1 MENKNTSRVVIG
13 VLVVLVLLLGGY
25 IAVSGAVRGGKS
37 AVTAT
42 GSTGA
47 SEAAA
52 LPMETYQAQYVKPE
66 TPIDR
71 SKNVTLPG
79 WGGFTI
85 PANTNIINQ
94 GFEFHNPAENLWYE
108 DWVSLDGTPLEKLV
122 VDSGQTAELS
132 HYLRLAG
139 IQAEVTGVTDADPA
153 YFEIQKTDEGVYTIE
168 AIKDYKGEKPLT
180 VQADDGKQYTFTV
193 TGKEECYYIAFG
205 LYLED
210 GDELLFQSGLV
221 APGLYV
227 QKMEM
232 TRALAPGEYPA
243 YVVCQPYLS
252 DRATKTNSGIVNLT
266 LTVG

>member
-25 IAVSGAVRGGKS
+25 IAVSGGKS
-37 AVTAT
+37 AATAN
-42 GSTGA
+42 GA

-85 PANTNIINQ
+85 PAKTKKITQ

-108 DWVSLDGTPLEKLV
+108 DWVSLDGTTLEKLV
-122 VDSGQTAELS
+122 VDSGQTTELS

-139 IQAEVTGVTDADPA
+139 IQAEVTKVLDADPA
-153 YFEIQKTDEGVYTIE
+153 YFEIQRPTPGRTPLRPSR
-168 AIKDYKGEKPLT
+168 AI
-180 VQADDGKQYTFTV
+180 
-193 TGKEECYYIAFG
+193 
-205 LYLED
+205 
-210 GDELLFQSGLV
+210 
-221 APGLYV
+221 
-227 QKMEM
+227 
-232 TRALAPGEYPA
+232 RAKRP
-243 YVVCQPYLS
+243 
-252 DRATKTNSGIVNLT
+252 
-266 LTVG
+266 

>member
-25 IAVSGAVRGGKS
+25 IAVSGGKS
-37 AVTAT
+37 AATAN
-42 GSTGA
+42 GA

-79 WGGFTI
+79 WGGF
-85 PANTNIINQ
+85 
-94 GFEFHNPAENLWYE
+94 EFHNPAENLWYE
-108 DWVSLDGTPLEKLV
+108 DWVSLDGTTLEKLV
-122 VDSGQTAELS
+122 VDSGQTTELS

-139 IQAEVTGVTDADPA
+139 IQAEVTKVLDADPA
-153 YFEIQKTDEGVYTIE
+153 YFEIQKTDAGAYTIE
-168 AIKDYKGEKPLT
+168 AVKGYKGEKTLT
-180 VQADDGKQYTFTV
+180 VQTDDGKQYTLTL

-252 DRATKTNSGIVNLT
+252 DRTTKTNSGIVKLT

>member
-25 IAVSGAVRGGKS
+25 IAVSGAARGGKS
-37 AVTAT
+37 AATAN
-42 GSTGA
+42 GA

-85 PANTNIINQ
+85 PAKTKKITQ

-108 DWVSLDGTPLEKLV
+108 DWVSLDGTQLEKLV
-122 VDSGQTAELS
+122 VDSGQATELS

-139 IQAEVTGVTDADPA
+139 IQAEVTKVLDADPA
-153 YFEIQKTDEGVYTIE
+153 YFDIQKTDDGVYTIE
-168 AIKDYKGEKPLT
+168 AIKGYKGEKTLT
-180 VQADDGKQYTFTV
+180 VQADDGKQYTLTL

-232 TRALAPGEYPA
+232 TRALTPGEYPA

-252 DRATKTNSGIVNLT
+252 DRTTKTNSGVVKLT

>member
-25 IAVSGAVRGGKS
+25 IAVSGGKS
-37 AVTAT
+37 AATAN
-42 GSTGA
+42 GA

-85 PANTNIINQ
+85 PAKTKKITQ

-108 DWVSLDGTPLEKLV
+108 DWVSLDGTTLEKLV
-122 VDSGQTAELS
+122 VDSGQTTELS

-139 IQAEVTGVTDADPA
+139 E
-153 YFEIQKTDEGVYTIE
+153 KT
-168 AIKDYKGEKPLT
+168 LT
-180 VQADDGKQYTFTV
+180 VQTDDGKQYTLTL

-252 DRATKTNSGIVNLT
+252 DRTTKTNSGIVKLT

>member
-25 IAVSGAVRGGKS
+25 IAVSHLTGAK
-37 AVTAT
+37 TAPAA
-42 GSTGA
+42 GPTGA
-47 SEAAA
+47 SSAAVV
-52 LPMETYQAQYVKPE
+52 PMEEYQAQYVKPE

-122 VDSGQTAELS
+122 VDSGQTVELS

-139 IQAEVTGVTDADPA
+139 IQAEVTKVLEADPA
-153 YFEIQKTDEGVYTIE
+153 YFEIPKTDEGVYTIE
-168 AIKDYKGEKPLT
+168 AIKGYKGEKPLT
-180 VQADDGKQYTFTV
+180 VQTDDGKQYTLTL
-193 TGKEECYYIAFG
+193 TGKEECYYISFG

-252 DRATKTNSGIVNLT
+252 DRATKTNSGIVKLT